1 MEMLMVRAIYLIQ
14 GTTMRGMDNG
24 TQENVL
30 DFMSRWH
37 GVAHVDAVK
46 IELMQY
52 LAMMVQK
59 LPREVTLAMQKRI
72 GWYEF

>member
-1 MEMLMVRAIYLIQ
+1 
-14 GTTMRGMDNG
+14 
-24 TQENVL
+24 
-30 DFMSRWH
+30 MSRWH

-72 GWYEF
+72 GWYEFWCD